1 MKFPFF
7 YQLTFEPTEDETQI
21 YSVESEFKKF
31 FKNQANCE
39 WRISQV
45 NADYALCHTYPQKLI
60 VPASID
66 DSMLVKSSQFRSSGR
81 FPVLSYYH
89 RPTKAFL
96 MRCGQPLLG
105 PSKKRCKEDEMLLKA
120 NLQMGKK
127 GFIFDLRDGNSLKSI
142 TSKGGG
148 YETEANYPLWT
159 RINRHCDG
167 HEALHQS
174 LSKLLEACFC
184 SDMDKWLNKL
194 ETSSWIGSIRQLL
207 HVAVCVADEMHNK
220 NGCVVVHGSDGIDNT
235 LIITS
240 LVHLILNPAT
250 RTVKGFQSLIEKEW
264 LHAGHPF
271 SKRCF
276 KSAFGSTT
284 QKNEGPVFLM
294 FLECTRQVFFHL
306 IVFYYF

>member
-7 YQLTFEPTEDETQI
+7 YQLSFKPDADTI
-21 YSVESEFKKF
+21 YSVETEFRKF
-31 FKNQANCE
+31 FKNQADCP
-39 WRISQV
+39 WRISGV
-45 NADYALCHTYPQKLI
+45 NADYSLCHTYPQQVI

-66 DSMLVKSSQFRSSGR
+66 DSALTKSSQFRSGGR

-89 RPTKAFL
+89 RPTSAFL
-96 MRCGQPLLG
+96 MRCAQPLLG

-127 GFIFDLRDGNSLKSI
+127 GFIFDLRDVNSLKSI

-167 HEALHQS
+167 HEQLHQS
-174 LSKLLEACFC
+174 LCKLVDACFGA
-184 SDMDKWLNKL
+184 DMDKWLSKL
-194 ETSSWIGSIRQLL
+194 ETSAWFASIRQLL

-220 NGCVVVHGSDGIDNT
+220 NGCVVVHGSDGTDNT
-235 LIITS
+235 LIVTS
-240 LVHLILNPAT
+240 LVHLILSPVT
-250 RTVKGFQSLIEKEW
+250 RTMKGFQGLIEKEW

-271 SKRCF
+271 PKRCF
-276 KSAFGSTT
+276 KSAYGSTS

-294 FLECTRQVFFHL
+294 FLECTRQVDFF
-306 IVFYYF
+306 Y